1 MTMTDNKY
9 FEKNKILMFAAEI
22 DIKLSAI
29 YQFLALQD
37 ISNVEQMCSPWA
49 SSGLSY
55 GFIQPL

>member
-37 ISNVEQMCSPWA
+37 ISNVEQMCSP
-49 SSGLSY
+49 
-55 GFIQPL
+55 